1 MAVTWNGNQ
10 CLLYCHVPHWIV
22 HFPAVRF
29 GFKMEMVMS
38 YIAKTVNQ
46 NEIRDGQQK
55 INRLKSGVR
64 GQIMENKLYV
74 VIPCYNEEEVLP
86 ETSKRLKVKLE
97 ELMEKGKID
106 RNSKIVFVNDGSK
119 DRTWEIIEK
128 LHEEDHIFSG
138 INLSRNRGH
147 QNALLAGLMTT
158 KNYADMVV
166 SMDADLQDD
175 INAVDEM
182 VEKYLN
188 GIDIV
193 YGVRSSRAKDTFF
206 KKATAEGFYKLM
218 NGMGANTVF
227 NHADYRLMSRRALEG
242 LAQFGEVNL
251 FLRGI
256 VPMIGYRTDVV
267 YYERG
272 ERFAGESKYPLG
284 KMLSFAV
291 EGITSLS
298 TKPIRMITGLGF
310 FVFLISL
317 IILVY
322 SFVRHFMGATIVGWT
337 TLMVSVWAIGGLIL
351 LSLGVVGEYIG
362 KIYLETKA
370 RPRFIIDEF
379 LNEEEM

>member
-1 MAVTWNGNQ
+1 MNSKE
-10 CLLYCHVPHWIV
+10 
-22 HFPAVRF
+22 R
-29 GFKMEMVMS
+29 
-38 YIAKTVNQ
+38 
-46 NEIRDGQQK
+46 
-55 INRLKSGVR
+55 SGVR

-86 ETSKRLKVKLE
+86 ETSKRLKIKLE

-119 DRTWEIIEK
+119 DRTWEIIER

-182 VEKYLN
+182 IEKYLN

-310 FVFLISL
+310 FVFLVSL

-379 LNEEEM
+379 LNEEDEE